1 MKTIFDLCV
10 PRADVVQGKI
20 RDEEFAA
27 DLASAANEGAEQAQ
41 YRDYTDPSSPV
52 VCQCLED

>member
-10 PRADVVQGKI
+10 PRADVAEGRI

-27 DLASAANEGAEQAQ
+27 DLANVISPDGKGEHKE
-41 YRDYTDPSSPV
+41 YTYPV
-52 VCQCLED
+52 QFL